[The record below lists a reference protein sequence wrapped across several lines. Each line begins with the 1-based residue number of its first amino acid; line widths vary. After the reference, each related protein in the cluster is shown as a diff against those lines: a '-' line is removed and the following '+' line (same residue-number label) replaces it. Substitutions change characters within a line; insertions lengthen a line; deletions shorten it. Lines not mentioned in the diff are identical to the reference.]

1 MKKLTLLIFFSAIC
15 TLLSAQYEAVF
26 NHYNLGHGSRNLIN
40 PAAAGFE
47 GVSQLQFNLR
57 AQWTGFED
65 APKTYGALFNAPIGK
80 SFGLGLVVYS
90 EQAAQLNNLRLFL
103 NYAFRFT
110 AGEDWKISAG
120 FSTEYQQMTLDSDV
134 MTTPLLQQ
142 GDQLIDDFLGG
153 KGVFDAAVGFYAA
166 FRDNTFGGISINNLV
181 RNRLVDISGSGSQ
194 PGQSTSALQFYTFA
208 FGHKFDLYEL
218 NLTLEPSLVIRQVL
232 GGPESLVD
240 INLKA
245 GFLEEQLIAGLSY
258 RGGAANTLAILLG
271 TRLSGFNLYYSYD
284 VSFQRFQDYSVGSHE
299 VTVAFSFENPER

>member
-1 MKKLTLLIFFSAIC
+1 MKKLTLLIFLSAFC

-26 NHYNLGHGSRNLIN
+26 NHYNLGNGSRNLIN
-40 PAAAGFE
+40 PAAAGFD

-80 SFGLGLVVYS
+80 VFGLGLGVYS

-110 AGEDWKISAG
+110 SGEDWKISAG

-153 KGVFDAAVGFYAA
+153 QGVFDAAVAVYGT
-166 FRDNTFGGISINNLV
+166 FRDNTFGGLTINNLV
-181 RNRLVDISGSGSQ
+181 RNRIEDKSNTV
-194 PGQSTSALQFYTFA
+194 GQSTSALQFYNFV

-245 GFLEEQLIAGLSY
+245 GFLEEQLIAGLTY
-258 RGGAANTLAILLG
+258 RGGGNSALAILLG
-271 TRLSGFNLYYSYD
+271 TKLSGFNLYYSYD
-284 VSFQRFQDYSVGSHE
+284 VSFLRFQDYSVGSHE